1 MLMVRP
7 RKVAWVVI
15 VGREPGIYDD
25 WLKAAPQ
32 VANCPGAL
40 HRGYYTNIDARRAWD
55 YAVEHGDVY
64 RVELDE
70 NEGRVG
76 VCQRA
81 VAPQNPPDG
90 DANGNNDHLGG
101 GGGNNN
107 PPGPGADGNN
117 AVPPDARQDN
127 GAAAGQ
133 NRNNG
138 TRSTNSAPQASTSS
152 QGGQQVSSNS
162 AQNLSPVSR
171 QSSHAAQKARVR
183 PIRQGVPVTSTPQG
197 QRTLTAR
204 SHHSS
209 PSSSPPTGITIED
222 ELLNLSLDGRGTD
235 RRSNDSPP
243 RTPQTSAR
251 GRPGSRA
258 SSTENSIQTSS
269 SPPTMITQIEG
280 SRSSNACTSSSPP
293 TLVTQNEG
301 SVRTCSLPATPR
313 QHTSQVQGRILSPL
327 RRDANATPSATSPG
341 MAIQSLPQPPPPSIY
356 SVLDHSSQSP
366 QIREIMERWTPKASV
381 AHTEPASTESSY
393 FPSPSNYPWLNP
405 GGGLRSPFM
414 TPTPR
419 SSAIGGTSQQRS
431 GSVHN
436 SPTTGM
442 NAGSSNSSSYLTA
455 SQDQSQ
461 TQTSNS
467 SSPNVGSLVSST
479 YIRAST
485 IPTPMA
491 ASSTIAPYASS
502 EASLNTPSGG
512 GNVIGTS
519 SRSLTKTYANAQV
532 QTERSYLITR
542 ERKMKKQAKM
552 RSQNATS
559 SHSSPSS
566 FSVVSPR
573 QQQHHHIHACATCHR
588 PFTPSVSSPRG
599 QTSGSSQP
607 QPQNQQTPTE
617 EERMDTSMM
626 HMDVDSESNIP
637 TRPNTPDEAQS
648 HTLVEAIIE
657 DRDSNHNTQTT
668 FIQDSST
675 GSVANGG
682 ILRTNSLGLTSMHVR
697 NSSLISPPSSSSRTL
712 VAAVGSARTSATD
725 FVDPRSP
732 LSRSASLPVNAASFG
747 RPSPR
752 IESDAHA
759 SISALIIR

>member
-76 VCQRA
+76 VCQRV
-81 VAPQNPPDG
+81 VAPQNPPD
-90 DANGNNDHLGG
+90 ANGNNDHPGGG

-117 AVPPDARQDN
+117 AEPPDAQQGN
-127 GAAAGQ
+127 GAGQ

-152 QGGQQVSSNS
+152 QRGQQVSSNS

-235 RRSNDSPP
+235 RRSNDNPP

-280 SRSSNACTSSSPP
+280 SRSSNASTSSSPP

-366 QIREIMERWTPKASV
+366 QIREITERWTPKASV

-393 FPSPSNYPWLNP
+393 FPSPSNYPWLIP

-455 SQDQSQ
+455 SQGQSQ

-467 SSPNVGSLVSST
+467 SSPN
-479 YIRAST
+479 
-485 IPTPMA
+485 
-491 ASSTIAPYASS
+491 
-502 EASLNTPSGG
+502 
-512 GNVIGTS
+512 
-519 SRSLTKTYANAQV
+519 V

-668 FIQDSST
+668 FIQGSST